1 VSARLHAGL
10 REDLAYCLRPTHLR
24 RTSRIALVVGTLL
37 TLVNQGTLIV
47 SGDATALTWLRCA
60 ANFLIPLV
68 VSNLGLLGGRVRDLP
83 PTSCEGE
90 HP

>member
-1 VSARLHAGL
+1 MSARSHAGL
-10 REDLAYCLRPTHLR
+10 REDLAYCLRPAHLR
-24 RTSRIALVVGTLL
+24 RTTRIALVVGTLL

-47 SGDATALTWLRCA
+47 GGHATTLTWLRCA

-68 VSNLGLLGGRVRDLP
+68 ISNLGLLGGRVADAGLA
-83 PTSCEGE
+83 SSEGE

>member
-1 VSARLHAGL
+1 MSARSHAGL
-10 REDLAYCLRPTHLR
+10 REDLAYCLRPAHLR

-47 SGDATALTWLRCA
+47 GGDATALTWLRCA

-68 VSNLGLLGGRVRDLP
+68 VSNLGLLGGRATDVP
-83 PTSCEGE
+83 PTPREGE